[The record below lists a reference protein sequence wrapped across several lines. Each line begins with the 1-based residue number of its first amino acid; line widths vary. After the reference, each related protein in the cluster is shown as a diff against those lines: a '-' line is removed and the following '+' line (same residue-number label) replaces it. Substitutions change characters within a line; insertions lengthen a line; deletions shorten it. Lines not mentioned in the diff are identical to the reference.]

1 MTAEHPP
8 YQPHSETSR
17 AAAESVRETA
27 ATSRARVLECL
38 RAHPAGLTDQEIQ
51 SELNMPGDTERPR
64 RQELEQ
70 RGLVHKS
77 GKTRATEKGRQAD
90 VWIAVPATLTLTNT
104 LPASPITEPR
114 QASLFDTL
122 PAAPSR
128 FRR

>member
-1 MTAEHPP
+1 VNAEHPP

-27 ATSRARVLECL
+27 ADGRARVLECL
-38 RAHPAGLTDQEIQ
+38 RQHPSGLTDEEIQ
-51 SELNMPGDTERPR
+51 QALEMGGSTERPR
-64 RQELEQ
+64 RQELQ
-70 RGLVHKS
+70 HAQQVTDS
-77 GKTRATEKGRQAD
+77 GRRRRTASGRQAV
-90 VWIAVPATLTLTNT
+90 VWVAVPASLKLSHT
-104 LPASPITEPR
+104 LPASPVAEPA